1 MRNELRQILTAVL
14 GTTVFMFLAMS
25 AIAVLSSGKIFD
37 DAIEPI
43 GGSAD
48 AIEPIGGSANESVLQ
63 ELPQPI
69 GPTNAPKGEALAAVT
84 T

>member
-43 GGSAD
+43 GGL
-48 AIEPIGGSANESVLQ
+48 ANESVLQ

-84 T
+84 K

>member
-43 GGSAD
+43 GGSA
-48 AIEPIGGSANESVLQ
+48 NESVLQ